1 MSSKIKLG
9 YHTLFSGFLIH
20 LILGTLYSWS
30 CLSSYFRSFLLQKNS
45 IKIGKVFLNN
55 VFSFVIVIHNIFILV
70 GKYNNSNY
78 MHIYFKCFMRY
89 MLYAYYFRNLEI
101 FS

>member
-55 VFSFVIVIHNIFILV
+55 VFSFVIV
-70 GKYNNSNY
+70 KYNNSNY